1 MTPRSQATVAE
12 MVADFRGL
20 YAKVARKL
28 NVNASMVSRV
38 SDRNRTSTE
47 IEAALHEELKAFRDK
62 VDKYL

>member
-28 NVNASMVSRV
+28 NGICLASRHFLSRM
-38 SDRNRTSTE
+38 
-47 IEAALHEELKAFRDK
+47 
-62 VDKYL
+62 